1 MLELGKYSDIS
12 HENVGKYTENKK
24 YRHSFYIR
32 RKSKNTIAEGAKG
45 FVDEIKSFDDKTEL
59 VKALLETLKDGD
71 AVLFKAS
78 RGMKLEDVINS
89 LYREWEE

>member
-1 MLELGKYSDIS
+1 MKMSENIPKTKIS
-12 HENVGKYTENKK
+12 TFFLH
-24 YRHSFYIR
+24 
-32 RKSKNTIAEGAKG
+32 IAEGAKG

-59 VKALLETLKDGD
+59 AKALLETLKDGD

>member
-1 MLELGKYSDIS
+1 MFLMKMSENIPKTKIS
-12 HENVGKYTENKK
+12 TFFLHTAQKQ
-24 YRHSFYIR
+24 
-32 RKSKNTIAEGAKG
+32 NTLLREQKG

>member
-1 MLELGKYSDIS
+1 MKMSENIPKTKIS
-12 HENVGKYTENKK
+12 TFFLHTAQKQK
-24 YRHSFYIR
+24 H
-32 RKSKNTIAEGAKG
+32 IAEGAKG
-45 FVDEIKSFDDKTEL
+45 FVDEIKSFDDKNEL
-59 VKALLETLKDGD
+59 AKTLLETLKDGD